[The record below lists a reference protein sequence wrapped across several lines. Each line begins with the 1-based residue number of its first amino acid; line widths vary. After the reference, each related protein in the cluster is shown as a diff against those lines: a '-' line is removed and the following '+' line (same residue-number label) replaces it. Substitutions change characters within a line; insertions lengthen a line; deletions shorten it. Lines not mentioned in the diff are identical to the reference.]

1 MNERALVFLD
11 RWEADHVEA
20 VPADQRDKE
29 AQHLAAACRE
39 DAIRAGIA
47 IAELEQA
54 CGGDLIKS
62 FKDALDAATVCRA

>member
-1 MNERALVFLD
+1 MSEALDFLD

-29 AQHLAAACRE
+29 AERLAANCRE
-39 DAIRAGIA
+39 DAIRAGIV

-54 CGGDLIKS
+54 SGGDLVKS
-62 FKDALDAATVCRA
+62 FRDALDEAAN